1 MTKLK
6 LTPAFIKKFHKFD
19 EEGRRLVDVWT
30 KRHSS
35 KKDFMTAGAASGISA
50 AFGSPIGGLLFAIE
64 FLYIFKLRFLG
75 LMLLL

>member
-35 KKDFMTAGAASGISA
+35 KKDFTYDEEKFYVGIS
-50 AFGSPIGGLLFAIE
+50 FIGKIYE
-64 FLYIFKLRFLG
+64 SSTRQT
-75 LMLLL
+75 